1 MKFVAWAS
9 RLPPG
14 SPAPRRPWNDAE
26 RIGDGRGAVV
36 DHDAERVG
44 DGRGA
49 VVDHESVVLMTSAS
63 ARKRR
68 PTSTS
73 VYAARAF
80 GTGKPDVGM
89 TVLLAASKFREGGE
103 RYRARKQAEE
113 EEEEVRR

>member
-1 MKFVAWAS
+1 MVA
-9 RLPPG
+9 
-14 SPAPRRPWNDAE
+14 APSWITTR
-26 RIGDGRGAVV
+26 
-36 DHDAERVG
+36 
-44 DGRGA
+44 
-49 VVDHESVVLMTSAS
+49 SVVLTRASSTSAS

>member
-1 MKFVAWAS
+1 MVAAPSWITRAS
-9 RLPPG
+9 
-14 SPAPRRPWNDAE
+14 SSRRRRRRAK
-26 RIGDGRGAVV
+26 
-36 DHDAERVG
+36 
-44 DGRGA
+44 
-49 VVDHESVVLMTSAS
+49 TSAGV
-63 ARKRR
+63 
-68 PTSTS
+68 PS

>member
-26 RIGDGRGAVV
+26 R
-36 DHDAERVG
+36 VG

-49 VVDHESVVLMTSAS
+49 VVDHESVVLTTSAS